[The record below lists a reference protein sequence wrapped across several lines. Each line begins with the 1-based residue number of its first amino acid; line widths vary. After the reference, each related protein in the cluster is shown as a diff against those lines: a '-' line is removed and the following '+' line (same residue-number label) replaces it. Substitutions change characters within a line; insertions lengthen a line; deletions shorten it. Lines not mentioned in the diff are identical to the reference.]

1 MKLEQQRALLRKE
14 YEFERAAFREE
25 LDAAGIDRR
34 RRRGDVWSDIR
45 FGRSYYNSLDRLVVE
60 VVKESDDDIE
70 HNFEY
75 GRSVAFFGRT
85 DDGEVRFADGS
96 CPVSYAEERRMVVT
110 LTGEQQLSRLLSLE
124 RPGVA
129 LSFDETS
136 YRTMFEALGKVISA
150 KEGRLAELRDLFH
163 GPGRPQFSAHIG
175 ASLRWPWL
183 NASQEAAV
191 VDILRAKDVLIV
203 HGPPGTGKTT
213 TLIEA
218 VDEVLKRETQVLVCA
233 QSNMAVDWFS
243 KGLSDRG
250 IPVLRIGNP
259 ARVTEHMLACTYERR
274 FADHSDYPTLWAIR
288 RDLRTLRAQPRKS
301 RSEKQHQKIARLRE
315 RADELE
321 LRIRSSLFDQCRVV
335 ACTLTGA
342 ASPLLTGQRF
352 HTLFIDEA
360 AQALEAACWI
370 ALGRAHRVVFAG
382 DHCQLPPTVK
392 SPEALRGGLGR
403 TLMEHLAETKPECVR
418 LLTVQYRMN
427 EELMR
432 FSSDWFYGGRL
443 VAAESVR
450 RRSLVQDMDYPLV
463 WVETGGLD
471 EGETFVGN
479 GYGRLNKPEAHLTLE
494 ALKAYI
500 RRIGS
505 QRLLEERFDI
515 GIISPYRA
523 QVQYLRRLV
532 GRDAEL
538 RPFRRQL
545 SVNTVDAFQGQER
558 DVVIVSMVRAN
569 AEGQIGF
576 LRDLRRMNVAMTRAR
591 YKLIILGDSTTLAR
605 HRFYRELHRR
615 CHKETYALPDKAEST
630 ASDITLAP

>member
-1 MKLEQQRALLRKE
+1 MTLEQQRVLLRKE
-14 YEFERAAFREE
+14 YEYERASFREE
-25 LDAAGIDRR
+25 LDFAGIDRK
-34 RRRGDVWSDIR
+34 RRRGEVWTDIR

-60 VVKESDDDIE
+60 ILKENEDNIE

-75 GRSVAFFGRT
+75 GRSIVFFSHQS
-85 DDGEVRFADGS
+85 DGS
-96 CPVSYAEERRMVVT
+96 LRFEDFSCCISYAEEQRIVAV
-110 LTGEQQLSRLLSLE
+110 LTGEGQLSRLLALE
-124 RPGVA
+124 KPGVA

-136 YRTMFEALGKVISA
+136 YRTMFEALEKVINA
-150 KEGRLAELRDLFH
+150 KDDRLAALRDLFH
-163 GPGRPQFSAHIG
+163 GNGRPQFSPLPNAT
-175 ASLRWPWL
+175 LRLPWL
-183 NASQEAAV
+183 NASQETAV
-191 VDILRAKDVLIV
+191 IDVLRAKDVLIV

-218 VDEVLKRETQVLVCA
+218 VNEVLKRETQVLVCA

-243 KGLSDRG
+243 KGLADRG
-250 IPVLRIGNP
+250 ISVLRIGNP
-259 ARVTEHMLACTYERR
+259 ARVTDHMLSYTYERR
-274 FADHSDYPTLWAIR
+274 FAEHPDYPTLWSIR
-288 RDLRTLRAQPRKS
+288 RDLRNMRSQPRKS
-301 RSEKQHQKIARLRE
+301 RSEKYHQKVARLRE

-321 LRIRSSLFDQCRVV
+321 LRIRTALLNQCRVV

-342 ASPLLTGQRF
+342 ASPLLSGQRF

-370 ALGRAHRVVFAG
+370 ALRRADRVVFAG
-382 DHCQLPPTVK
+382 DHCQLPPTLK

-403 TLMEHLAETKPECVR
+403 TLMEHLAETKPECMR

-432 FSSDWFYGGRL
+432 FSSDWFYGGQL
-443 VAAESVR
+443 VAAENVR
-450 RRSLVQDMDYPLV
+450 HRSLIQDMDYSLV
-463 WVETGGLD
+463 WVDTAGLD

-479 GYGRLNKPEAHLTLE
+479 GYGRLNKTEAQLTLE

-505 QRLLEERFDI
+505 QRLLNERFDI

-523 QVQYLRRLV
+523 QVQYLRQLV

-538 RPFRRQL
+538 RPFRRSI

-558 DVVIVSMVRAN
+558 DVVLVSMVRAN

-591 YKLIILGDSTTLAR
+591 TKLIILGDSTTLTR
-605 HRFYRELHRR
+605 HRFYNELHRR
-615 CHKETYALPDKAEST
+615 CHKEKYTLPVSAAEKLPD
-630 ASDITLAP
+630 IPVAP

>member
-1 MKLEQQRALLRKE
+1 MNLEQQRALLRKE

-34 RRRGDVWSDIR
+34 RRRGDVWADIR

-60 VVKESDDDIE
+60 IHKENDDEIE

-75 GRSVAFFGRT
+75 GRSVAFFGRR
-85 DDGEVRFADGS
+85 EDGS
-96 CPVSYAEERRMVVT
+96 LRFEDFSCCISYAEELRMVVT
-110 LTGEQQLSRLLSLE
+110 LSGEQQLSRLLALE

-136 YRTMFEALGKVISA
+136 YRTMFEALGKVITA
-150 KEGRLAELRDLFH
+150 RNDRLASLRDLFH
-163 GPGRPQFSAHIG
+163 GPGRPQFSTHIG
-175 ASLRWPWL
+175 ATLRLPWL

-191 VDILRAKDVLIV
+191 VDILRTKDVLIV

-218 VDEVLKRETQVLVCA
+218 VDEVLRRETQVLVCA
-233 QSNMAVDWFS
+233 QSNMAVDWFC

-259 ARVTEHMLACTYERR
+259 SRVTDYMLACTYERR
-274 FADHSDYPTLWAIR
+274 FADHPDYPALWSVR

-301 RSEKQHQKIARLRE
+301 RSEKLHQKIARLRE

-321 LRIRSSLFDQCRVV
+321 LRIRTSLFDQCRVV

-342 ASPLLTGQRF
+342 ASPLLAGQRF

-370 ALGRAHRVVFAG
+370 ALRRADRVVFAG

-432 FSSDWFYGGRL
+432 FSSDWFYGGQL

-479 GYGRLNKPEAHLTLE
+479 GFGRLNKAEAQLTLE

-505 QRLLEERFDI
+505 QRLLDERCDI
-515 GIISPYRA
+515 GVISPYRA
-523 QVQYLRRLV
+523 QVQYLRQLI
-532 GRDAEL
+532 GRDDEL
-538 RPFRRQL
+538 RPFRRHL

-558 DVVIVSMVRAN
+558 DIVLVSMVRAN

-591 YKLIILGDSTTLAR
+591 AKLIILGDSSTLTR
-605 HRFYRELHRR
+605 HKFYHELYRR
-615 CHKETYALPDKAEST
+615 CHKESCPLPPSYANT
-630 ASDITLAP
+630 APNTQPTQ